1 MQGIFFDR
9 FQCFSVDGFS
19 AVSCDFDVSIRRGK
33 LMSFYST
40 ILSQWYVSAHCYNLY
55 YCLKSALITSLE
67 NSMDYIVHGLAKSW
81 TQLSDFPFHHL
92 LSSTRKLGLYTS
104 TGCCDMLPRSLFQ
117 DQSTQFFIH
126 LEHWLAMPYSWILP
140 SAYAQILLLTL
151 KHQLDRERSKGPS
164 GGIVLLRLIFNTI
177 IS

>member
-1 MQGIFFDR
+1 
-9 FQCFSVDGFS
+9 
-19 AVSCDFDVSIRRGK
+19 
-33 LMSFYST
+33 MSFYST

-81 TQLSDFPFHHL
+81 TQLSDFPFRHL

-126 LEHWLAMPYSWILP
+126 LEHWLAMPYS
-140 SAYAQILLLTL
+140 
-151 KHQLDRERSKGPS
+151 
-164 GGIVLLRLIFNTI
+164 
-177 IS
+177 

>member
-1 MQGIFFDR
+1 MYCTPPVISLWLLCLWMQGIFFDR
-9 FQCFSVDGFS
+9 FQRFSVDGFS

-104 TGCCDMLPRSLFQ
+104 TGCCDMLPRSLF
-117 DQSTQFFIH
+117 SEGFVT
-126 LEHWLAMPYSWILP
+126 
-140 SAYAQILLLTL
+140 LT
-151 KHQLDRERSKGPS
+151 S
-164 GGIVLLRLIFNTI
+164 GNA
-177 IS
+177 ISSFRDGLFCKEVCPFP